1 MTYDISMWYETDA
14 VKKNYMYDIYMY
26 INVENGLQDM
36 LLRWKMKDRELSV

>member
-1 MTYDISMWYETDA
+1 
-14 VKKNYMYDIYMY
+14 MYDIYMY